1 MGNKPTKFLGF
12 KWYRAKDTL
21 FFIYRDNPIKTE
33 LNQCYENSKQN
44 KIHSTSL
51 QLEKQAVIS
60 LQRMIDKRF
69 LGTNIF
75 FLILLDDPFLIF

>member
-1 MGNKPTKFLGF
+1 MVPG
-12 KWYRAKDTL
+12 KDTL
-21 FFIYRDNPIKTE
+21 FFIYTDNQIKTE

-60 LQRMIDKRF
+60 LQRMADERF
-69 LGTNIF
+69 LGINIF
-75 FLILLDDPFLIF
+75 FLILLDDPFLNTFEDKSHK